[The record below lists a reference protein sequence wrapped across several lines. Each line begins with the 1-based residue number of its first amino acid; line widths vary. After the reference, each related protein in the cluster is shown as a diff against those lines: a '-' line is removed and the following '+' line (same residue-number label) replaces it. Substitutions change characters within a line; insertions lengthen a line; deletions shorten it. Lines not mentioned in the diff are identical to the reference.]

1 MRYYSSDGSFSVNE
15 ESLYLL
21 PIFEEN
27 GRKRREIENKRI
39 SYFRSINIKAA
50 HPDDGWVDRENNTV
64 ILEYPIFQNEISV
77 GDKIVLYENL
87 SYKYRIVEV
96 TEVLSDIYDFR
107 KYVFKPIIKQ
117 KKTKTKK
124 EKLQII
130 FKKIKRKYY
139 RTSYHEKE
147 NIYFG

>member
-27 GRKRREIENKRI
+27 SRKRREIENKRI

-64 ILEYPIFQNEISV
+64 ILEYPIFQDEISV

-87 SYKYRIVEV
+87 S
-96 TEVLSDIYDFR
+96 
-107 KYVFKPIIKQ
+107 
-117 KKTKTKK
+117 
-124 EKLQII
+124 
-130 FKKIKRKYY
+130 
-139 RTSYHEKE
+139 
-147 NIYFG
+147 

>member
-15 ESLYLL
+15 KSLYLL

-27 GRKRREIENKRI
+27 SRKRKEIENKRI

-64 ILEYPIFQNEISV
+64 ILEYPIFQDEISV

-96 TEVLSDIYDFR
+96 VKVIDYYDFK
-107 KYVFKPIIKQ
+107 KYAFKPIIKQ
-117 KKTKTKK
+117 KRIKTTK
-124 EKLQII
+124 EKNKIRYNVFI
-130 FKKIKRKYY
+130 RKFFK
-139 RTSYHEKE
+139 
-147 NIYFG
+147 